1 MTLIIKKLYGFVQ
14 LTGLCGVCACVY
26 VFSLSP
32 FLFSLHSDGSNVC
45 FFFYTWPCLFGRTYQ
60 RRLVGAS
67 LPLPAYLSGPVQ
79 SGQMPADSLLFSF
92 FFFFSPLL
100 SFFLSFF
107 QSFLFSWPAW
117 VDCCSTSFLVFYP
130 TSSLC
135 VQPPCTT
142 AAPSVSV

>member
-1 MTLIIKKLYGFVQ
+1 MTVIIKKLYGFVQ

-45 FFFYTWPCLFGRTYQ
+45 FFYTWPCLFGRTYQ

-92 FFFFSPLL
+92 FFFPPLL
-100 SFFLSFF
+100 SLFLSVCSFF
-107 QSFLFSWPAW
+107 MTSMGGLYLYLLFSILPH
-117 VDCCSTSFLVFYP
+117 FL
-130 TSSLC
+130 SLC
-135 VQPPCTT
+135 
-142 AAPSVSV
+142 AASLHHCRSFC